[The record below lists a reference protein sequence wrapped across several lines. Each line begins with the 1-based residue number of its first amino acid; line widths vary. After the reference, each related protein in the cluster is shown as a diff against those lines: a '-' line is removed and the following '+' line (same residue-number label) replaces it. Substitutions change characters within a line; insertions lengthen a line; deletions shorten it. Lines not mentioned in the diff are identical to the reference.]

1 MCWHSGGGDREDLA
15 ELSSEERSVKLLSLS
30 MTAVVSGYDF
40 KQFLLISWYDG
51 EKAYRWKKPLP
62 A

>member
-1 MCWHSGGGDREDLA
+1 MEDLA

-30 MTAVVSGYDF
+30 MTAVVSVYDF
-40 KQFLLISWYDG
+40 KRFLLISWYNG
-51 EKAYRWKKPLP
+51 EKIYRCKKPLP